1 MKTEKQKQNRKGYI
15 FNGPE
20 YSLMMKYSPKAT
32 KNKTIKFI
40 PKNGKPFEVKTEE
53 LVELLAKH
61 VNFETVAPAFIHNK
75 KVEMVRVTRNI
86 TLNPNRDIK
95 QGELVYIP
103 FQHMMPI
110 EFAIAEEA
118 LGVAKI
124 DEKVKT
130 INASQLNAAAKR
142 ITKDIEDYTSEQ
154 YKAFLQ
160 KQQENNPNSS

>member
-20 YSLMMKYSPKAT
+20 FSVMMKYSPKAT
-32 KNKTIKFI
+32 KDKLIKFI
-40 PKNGKPFEVKTEE
+40 PKNGKPFEVKTEK
-53 LVELLAKH
+53 LVELLAQH

-75 KVEMVRVTRNI
+75 QVEMVRVTRNI
-86 TLNPNRDIK
+86 TLNPSRDIK
-95 QGELVYIP
+95 QGEVIHIP

-124 DEKVKT
+124 DETVKR

-142 ITKDIEDYTSEQ
+142 VTKDIENYASEQ
-154 YKAFLQ
+154 YKAFL